1 MVELISGL
9 IGNKYLATMI
19 LSFIPLI
26 ELKGAIVFG
35 RGVGLRF
42 FNALGLSFLGS
53 SLICIPIFFL
63 LIPILNLLKKIKWFE
78 TFVLRVETYFDTKAK
93 ETLEKQLEKNKKGRM
108 TETLLKQIG
117 VFVFVAIPLPMT
129 GVYTGTAIAVFL
141 GLKFRQ
147 TILPALV
154 GNLVAGILISILAEI
169 CIEYLDIILYGLFGL
184 AIILL
189 IITIIKV
196 MTSKPK
202 SEGTK

>member
-1 MVELISGL
+1 MVELISNL
-9 IGNKYLATMI
+9 IYNEYLATII
-19 LSFIPLI
+19 LSFVPLI

-35 RGVGLRF
+35 RGIGLGF
-42 FNALGLSFLGS
+42 LSAFGLSFIGS
-53 SLICIPIFFL
+53 SLVCIPIFFL
-63 LIPILNLLKKIKWFE
+63 LIPVLNLLKKIKWFE
-78 TFVLRVETYFDTKAK
+78 TFVLKVETYFDTKAK

-141 GLKFRQ
+141 GLKFKQ
-147 TILPALV
+147 TILPALA
-154 GNLVAGILISILAEI
+154 GNLVAGFLISILAEI
-169 CIEYLDIILYGLFGL
+169 CIEYLDLILYGLFGL

-189 IITIIKV
+189 IFTIIKV